1 MSYDDSFQMIGR
13 RENKAFGAPGIPP
26 RWTSGA
32 KDGIGTAYSV
42 ASKVWFTIV
51 RGCLTEIYYPTIDT
65 PQIRDL
71 QFLITDGE
79 TFFHEERRDLT
90 PNVHSVENSAL
101 GLSVVMADPQDRYQ
115 IRKEIITDPFQNTLL
130 IHTSV
135 DASPEWLRRL
145 RIFVLCAPHLN
156 VGGAHNNAEVLF
168 AQRRTLLTAWRDD
181 THVMLGATLPFSRT
195 SVGYVG
201 TSDGYQDLHE
211 DKQMSWHFD
220 YAPDGNVAMM
230 GEIDIRTT
238 PTFTLGVGFASSRQS
253 ALATLLQ
260 SLSVPFE
267 KVRDNFVRQW
277 STTSK
282 RFTAGEGECSHDPH
296 LFANSV
302 NILLAHEDKSFPGA
316 LIAGM
321 TIPWGEIKG
330 DEDLGGYHLVWSR
343 DMCQSATA
351 LLSVGDVATP
361 LRSLIYLAVTQL
373 EDGCF
378 YQNFWIDGRP
388 YWTGVQLDEVAF
400 PIVLAWRL
408 QQAGALEHF
417 DPLGMVTAAIGFLLT
432 SGPMTKQDRWEEA
445 SGHSPSTLAA
455 VISGLVCGAEF
466 LRADG
471 DHETAEFVL
480 EFTDFLNANVER
492 WTVAHSSFGTHYMR
506 VNPAPLD
513 ADGYSDEDT
522 STGILTLA
530 NQKPGDPYQFPASE
544 IVDAGFLELARY
556 GVRRAGAKLFED
568 SLAVVDRLLKTDL
581 PQGPCWKRYNHDG
594 YGQKDDGTGFDG
606 WGVGRPWPL
615 LTGER
620 AHYELAAGRDA
631 VPLLKTY
638 ERFANGAG
646 LFPEQVWDVESATNS
661 RMRLGK
667 PTGSAI
673 PLCWAHAEYIKLV
686 RSIRLGCPV
695 DRIAPVWE
703 RYGKNGGPAT
713 TIEVWNSSR
722 HPRTVP
728 AGKVL
733 RIIFREDF
741 SVRWTHDD
749 WTTQRDYESRRSAL
763 NLHYVDLPSAEQ
775 SRTTRF
781 TLFWKVS
788 QQWEG
793 RDYSVTST

>member
-1 MSYDDSFQMIGR
+1 
-13 RENKAFGAPGIPP
+13 
-26 RWTSGA
+26 
-32 KDGIGTAYSV
+32 
-42 ASKVWFTIV
+42 
-51 RGCLTEIYYPTIDT
+51 
-65 PQIRDL
+65 

-79 TFFHEERRDLT
+79 TFFHEERRALT
-90 PNVHSVENSAL
+90 PTVHSIENSAL
-101 GLSVVMADPQDRYQ
+101 GLSVLMSDPAGRYQ
-115 IRKEIITDPFQNTLL
+115 LRKQIITDPFQNTLL
-130 IHTSV
+130 IRTSV
-135 DASPEWLRRL
+135 DAAPEWLRRL
-145 RIFVLCAPHLN
+145 RVFVLCAPHIN
-156 VGGAHNNAEVLF
+156 VAGAHNNAEVLF
-168 AQRRTLLTAWRDD
+168 AQRRTFLTAWRED

-201 TSDGYQDLHE
+201 ASDGFQDLQQ

-220 YAPDGNVAMM
+220 YAPDGNLAMM
-230 GEIDIRTT
+230 GEIDIRTS

-267 KVRDNFVRQW
+267 KVRDNFVKQW
-277 STTSK
+277 ATTSK
-282 RFTAGEGECSHDPH
+282 RFTAGEGEYAHDPH

-351 LLSVGDVATP
+351 LLTVGDVATP

-388 YWTGVQLDEVAF
+388 YWSGVQLDEVAF
-400 PIVLAWRL
+400 PIILAWRL

-417 DPLGMVTAAIGFLLT
+417 DPLGMVNAAIGFLLT

-455 VISGLVCGAEF
+455 VIAGLVCGAEF

-471 DHETAEFVL
+471 DDETADFVL
-480 EFTDFLNANVER
+480 EFTDFLNANVEK
-492 WTVAHSSFGTHYMR
+492 WTVANSPYGTHYMR
-506 VNPAPLD
+506 VNPAPFD
-513 ADGYSDEDT
+513 AEDYSDEDT
-522 STGILTLA
+522 STGVFNLA
-530 NQKPGDPYQFPASE
+530 NQPPGARYQYPANE

-556 GVRRAGAKLFED
+556 GVRRAGAQLFED
-568 SLAVVDRLLKTDL
+568 SLAVVDRLLKVDL

-646 LFPEQVWDVESATNS
+646 LFPEQVWDIESATNP

-686 RSIRLGCPV
+686 RSIQLGCPV

-703 RYGKNGGPAT
+703 RYGKSGGPAAN
-713 TIEVWNSSR
+713 IEVWNRNR
-722 HPRTVP
+722 HPRNLA

-741 SVRWTHDD
+741 FVRSTDDD
-749 WTTQRDYESRRSAL
+749 WATQYDHESRRNAL
-763 NLHYVDLPSAEQ
+763 NLHYVDLPAAEQ

-793 RDYSVTST
+793 REYRVTST